1 MGLIKFIQVPVEVAA
16 AVLHAGGRRE
26 ETLEPV
32 AELLLK
38 LVLKLNQKRFG
49 CVGLTIGSIVAKMK

>member
-1 MGLIKFIQVPVEVAA
+1 MGLTKFIQVPVEVAA

-32 AELLLK
+32 AELLLE
-38 LVLKLNQKRFG
+38 LVLKRQQKGR
-49 CVGLTIGSIVAKMK
+49 